1 MLPPLVMETLRQ
13 DVSLALRF
21 LRKNPGFTLPAV
33 LTLALG
39 IGANATIFSLTDALL
54 FRPLAVPD
62 ADRLVH
68 VYQQRANRPAGAFP
82 LSMAD
87 YEEYR
92 SKATSFEALAAH
104 YPTSPMHVIAGNEPL
119 AITGAVATASYFDVL
134 QLRPAIGRFFTADE
148 DQVRGRDAVVVISHG
163 FWQRHF
169 GGDAEVIGSAV
180 QINGRAFTIVGVA
193 PRGFAGVRVRGA
205 ETEAWI
211 PSAMFAHGYR
221 YCDGFDRGCTI
232 VDLIGR
238 VKRGTTIGAVQRELD
253 VLASGLAAAYPAT
266 NQDTGVRVTAAR
278 GIGLGA
284 ATGETRQ
291 LRLFLFVVAVVL
303 LIACA
308 NVAGL
313 LMARAAARRK
323 ELAMRLALGASR
335 GRLVRQ
341 LLTETFVLAV
351 LGTAAGLIVATWGNA
366 LLEAVYARD
375 GAGRPVDFPVMLN
388 TSVFL
393 ATAAIAIAAALV
405 IGLIPSIAAGRTD
418 IILAL
423 KDEGGAG
430 GGRRSR
436 LRHLLVTVQVA
447 MAVTLL
453 IGAAL
458 LLQSVRHLNRGAGF
472 DPDHLATLRLRPSLV
487 EYSRDRSHT
496 YQRQVI
502 EALAAVPGVMSVS
515 PSVYLSLLGGGG
527 MAAVSIESGATP
539 DPRVLTAHTG
549 ARYFETIGVP
559 MMAGRD
565 FTAADT
571 AVSPRVAIVN
581 DVLAA
586 ALWPGKSAVGEPVFV
601 NGAAHTVIGVAP
613 DAQFY
618 AAGESPRGM
627 IVLNYWQAP
636 AGDTFAND
644 SRLMVRVAGDPAA
657 LLPSIRRAAAA
668 VDPNVPISEAHP
680 VRERVQYTYQPVRF
694 ARTLIGGFAFLALVL
709 SAVGVYGVLAFSVV
723 QRTRELAI
731 RLALGATRV
740 GVASMVLREGAVMT
754 IIGVALGIAGAW
766 SSSRLIASFLYGI
779 QTNDMIAFVAGPVML
794 AGVAVVAC
802 VIPARRAARVSA
814 SAALRCD

>member
-1 MLPPLVMETLRQ
+1 
-13 DVSLALRF
+13 
-21 LRKNPGFTLPAV
+21 
-33 LTLALG
+33 
-39 IGANATIFSLTDALL
+39 
-54 FRPLAVPD
+54 
-62 ADRLVH
+62 
-68 VYQQRANRPAGAFP
+68 
-82 LSMAD
+82 
-87 YEEYR
+87 
-92 SKATSFEALAAH
+92 
-104 YPTSPMHVIAGNEPL
+104 
-119 AITGAVATASYFDVL
+119 
-134 QLRPAIGRFFTADE
+134 
-148 DQVRGRDAVVVISHG
+148 
-163 FWQRHF
+163 
-169 GGDAEVIGSAV
+169 
-180 QINGRAFTIVGVA
+180 
-193 PRGFAGVRVRGA
+193 
-205 ETEAWI
+205 
-211 PSAMFAHGYR
+211 
-221 YCDGFDRGCTI
+221 
-232 VDLIGR
+232 
-238 VKRGTTIGAVQRELD
+238 
-253 VLASGLAAAYPAT
+253 
-266 NQDTGVRVTAAR
+266 
-278 GIGLGA
+278 
-284 ATGETRQ
+284 
-291 LRLFLFVVAVVL
+291 
-303 LIACA
+303 
-308 NVAGL
+308 
-313 LMARAAARRK
+313 
-323 ELAMRLALGASR
+323 
-335 GRLVRQ
+335 
-341 LLTETFVLAV
+341 
-351 LGTAAGLIVATWGNA
+351 
-366 LLEAVYARD
+366 
-375 GAGRPVDFPVMLN
+375 
-388 TSVFL
+388 
-393 ATAAIAIAAALV
+393 
-405 IGLIPSIAAGRTD
+405 
-418 IILAL
+418 
-423 KDEGGAG
+423 
-430 GGRRSR
+430 
-436 LRHLLVTVQVA
+436 
-447 MAVTLL
+447 
-453 IGAAL
+453 
-458 LLQSVRHLNRGAGF
+458 
-472 DPDHLATLRLRPSLV
+472 
-487 EYSRDRSHT
+487 
-496 YQRQVI
+496 
-502 EALAAVPGVMSVS
+502 MSVS

-601 NGAAHTVIGVAP
+601 NGAAHTVIGVAR